1 MKNEVEF
8 FNQIIGLRSM
18 IKFLKY
24 PEIAYVPSM
33 RSTLS
38 ATLEGENMDV
48 TLSFAFKGEL
58 KHTIDR
64 QLNDNYERLLEPKI
78 FRLLDSPESET
89 LFSDGDDEQQNKMLT
104 EMFESIKELFSD
116 WHRELELVLS
126 MQEAEEKKEQVKK
139 AKEAKETA
147 GSVSPKK
154 EEKCSSTKP
163 DRTETQT
170 KKQPLSLMPKESS
183 ASESQQSSTTKPP
196 ESSQK

>member
-18 IKFLKY
+18 IKFLKC
-24 PEIAYVPSM
+24 PEIVYVPSM

-38 ATLEGENMDV
+38 TTLEGENTDV

-104 EMFESIKELFSD
+104 EMFKSIKELFSD

-147 GSVSPKK
+147 DSVSPKK

-163 DRTETQT
+163 AQTETQT
-170 KKQPLSLMPKESS
+170 KQPPLSLIEKGDS
-183 ASESQQSSTTKPP
+183 ASESAQSSQTEQQ